1 MNPIATKPIRTKPLR
16 IKSMLGMSLV
26 EILAAMLIGLI
37 GMTVIMQVF
46 ALSENRKRTTGGTS
60 DAQITGNIAMF
71 TLERE
76 LRTAGYGMITSDSNM
91 LGCTTVAY
99 DSTRST
105 PDFNFTMAP
114 ILINDGAAGAPD
126 QLTIVYGNAPQSI
139 DGSQFATGANPVDT
153 FPLGNAAGFRL
164 GTVAVA
170 SDPGAG
176 VNCAMVEVTGF
187 TAGADNNVEHNAGA
201 TYTYTNNFGF
211 PVTVTAT
218 RNKPGG
224 VNVGG
229 AFTNGAL
236 LFAMGRAP
244 TAVTYLV
251 NNSRLEARTLIP
263 YNAAQ
268 DADGDDLSE
277 AEVADGVVQ
286 FQAQY
291 GKDTNADR
299 IVDTWDETTPATA
312 VDWLEVQAMRFA
324 VLVRSSQF
332 ERAPVT
338 TVAPAWYGGAYVMTD
353 LDGTPDSNPGDAND
367 WRHYRYR
374 NYQTVVPL
382 RNMIWSTDP

>member
-1 MNPIATKPIRTKPLR
+1 
-16 IKSMLGMSLV
+16 MSLV

-37 GMTVIMQVF
+37 GMTIIMQVF
-46 ALSENRKRTTGGTS
+46 AVSEERKRTTGGTS

-76 LRTAGYGMITSDSNM
+76 MRSAGYGMITADSNM

-99 DSTRST
+99 DSTRGT

-114 ILINDGAAGAPD
+114 VVITDGAAGAPD
-126 QLTIVYGNAPQSI
+126 QLTVIYGNAPQAI
-139 DGSQFATGANPVDT
+139 DGQLFSNTVNPIDN
-153 FPLGNAAGFRL
+153 FPIGNAAGFRV
-164 GTVAVA
+164 GAVAVA

-176 VNCAMVEVTGF
+176 VNCGMVEITGF
-187 TAGADNNVEHNAGA
+187 AAGASNNVEHNSGA
-201 TYTYTNNFGF
+201 SYTYTNEFGF
-211 PVTVTAT
+211 PVIATAT

-224 VNVGG
+224 LTVGG
-229 AFTNGAL
+229 AYSNNAMLFT
-236 LFAMGRAP
+236 MGRSP
-244 TAVTYLV
+244 NVITYLV
-251 NNSRLEARTLIP
+251 NNNRLESRTLVP
-263 YNAAQ
+263 YDAAQ

-299 IVDTWDETTPATA
+299 IVDTWDEVTPAGA
-312 VDWLEVQAMRFA
+312 ADWLEVQAVRFT

-332 ERAPVT
+332 ERTAVTNAAPT
-338 TVAPAWYGGAYVMTD
+338 WYGGAFTMTN
-353 LDGTPDSNPGDAND
+353 LDGTADTNPGNAND

-374 NYQTVVPL
+374 RYQTVVPL

>member
-1 MNPIATKPIRTKPLR
+1 MKRANNIKPLR
-16 IKSMLGMSLV
+16 SMIGMSLV

-37 GMTVIMQVF
+37 GMTIIMQVF
-46 ALSENRKRTTGGTS
+46 ALSESRKRTTGGTS

-76 LRTAGYGMITSDSNM
+76 LRNAGYGMITTESNM

-99 DSTRST
+99 DSTRNI
-105 PDFNFTMAP
+105 PDFTINQMAP
-114 ILINDGAAGAPD
+114 VAIVDGGGGAPD
-126 QLTIVYGNAPQSI
+126 QMTIIYGDAPQSI
-139 DGSQFATGANPVDT
+139 DGAEFSSSANPVDN
-153 FPLGNAAGFRL
+153 FPLSNAAGIRL
-164 GTVAVA
+164 GAIAVA
-170 SDPGAG
+170 SDPGGG

-187 TAGADNNVEHNAGA
+187 AVGAVNNVMHVSGA
-201 TYTYTNNFGF
+201 SYTYTNNFGF

-229 AFTNGAL
+229 AFTNNAR
-236 LFAMGRAP
+236 LFSLGRSP
-244 TAVTYLV
+244 TVITYLV
-251 NNSRLEARTLIP
+251 NNGGLESRTLVP

-268 DADGDDLSE
+268 DANNDDLSE

-291 GKDTNADR
+291 GKDTDADR
-299 IVDTWDETTPATA
+299 IVDTWDQTTPATA
-312 VDWLEVQAMRFA
+312 AGWLEVQAVRFG

-332 ERAPVT
+332 ERTAVT
-338 TVAPAWYGGAYVMTD
+338 TVAPTWYAGAYTMTD
-353 LDGTPDSNPGDAND
+353 VDGTPDSNPGDAND

-382 RNMIWSTDP
+382 RNMIWSTEP